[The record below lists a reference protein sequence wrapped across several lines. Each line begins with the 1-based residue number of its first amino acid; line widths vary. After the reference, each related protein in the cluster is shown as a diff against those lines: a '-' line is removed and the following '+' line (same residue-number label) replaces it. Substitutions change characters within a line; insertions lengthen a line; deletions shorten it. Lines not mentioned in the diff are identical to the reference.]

1 MSDKVRSLEDL
12 KAPVKLKLAL
22 LWTSLMFLYIYND
35 YFSLYLPRTIERMSA
50 GQMGPLGPATTPVL
64 VGVSIM
70 LAIPAL
76 MISLSV
82 LAPPMASRWS
92 NVFTGLAYT
101 AIEVLT
107 FNGPALFYKIVVGLE
122 IVLTVLIVWCALRW
136 PKMTLRDNGS
146 GV

>member
-1 MSDKVRSLEDL
+1 MSDKVRSLEDF
-12 KAPVKLKLAL
+12 KAPVKLKLAF

-35 YFSLYLPRTIERMSA
+35 YFSLYLPGRIERISR
-50 GQMGPLGPATTPVL
+50 GEMGPLGHATEAVF
-64 VGVSIM
+64 VGVSMM

-82 LAPPMASRWS
+82 LLPPIASRWS
-92 NVFTGLAYT
+92 NLLMGLAYT

-107 FNGPALFYKIVVGLE
+107 FAGPALFYRIVVGLE

-136 PKMTLRDNGS
+136 PKLTGRDNGS
-146 GV
+146 GA